1 VTKKPVSNVGG
12 SVRQRLLNL
21 RDQTGE
27 DAHALFTQ
35 FAIERFLYRLSRSSL
50 AGRFVLKGAMLFRV
64 WSGSLHRPTKDVDL
78 LGFGEPAPA
87 SVAAMIRQI
96 INTAVEDDGI
106 TFDAASIRAEE
117 IRENDDYGGI
127 RATVTA
133 TLDKA
138 IIPLQVDVGF
148 GDAITP
154 AAEDREYPVLVGMAA
169 PKLRMYPVETVIAEK
184 LEAAVKLGIVNSRM
198 KDFYDLLAL
207 SRLFGFDGQTLV
219 RAIIATFTRRTTAVP
234 ATAPEGL
241 SATFAADPQK
251 QRQWEAFVG
260 RESLLAE
267 PLKLSDT
274 LDTIAE
280 FALPPLKAAAM
291 RAPFISTWAAG
302 GPWRS

>member
-1 VTKKPVSNVGG
+1 MTKKPVSNVGA

-27 DAHALFTQ
+27 DAQALFIQ
-35 FAIERFLYRLSRSSL
+35 FAIERFLYRLSRSSV
-50 AGRFVLKGAMLFRV
+50 ADRFVLKGAMLFRV

-87 SVAAMIRQI
+87 SVAAMIHQI

-127 RATVTA
+127 RATFTA

-184 LEAAVKLGIVNSRM
+184 LEAAVKLGMVNSRM
-198 KDFYDLLAL
+198 KDFYDLLVIF
-207 SRLFGFDGQTLV
+207 RRFRYDDGTLA
-219 RAIIATFTRRTTAVP
+219 RAIGETFARRGTPLPRIVP
-234 ATAPEGL
+234 QGL
-241 SATFAADPQK
+241 SDEFGSDPTANRRWREFLTLKQLASEPTDFAVVIRTVRDRLWP
-251 QRQWEAFVG
+251 
-260 RESLLAE
+260 
-267 PLKLSDT
+267 
-274 LDTIAE
+274 TI
-280 FALPPLKAAAM
+280 M
-291 RAPFISTWAAG
+291 AAG
-302 GPWRS
+302 RPSL